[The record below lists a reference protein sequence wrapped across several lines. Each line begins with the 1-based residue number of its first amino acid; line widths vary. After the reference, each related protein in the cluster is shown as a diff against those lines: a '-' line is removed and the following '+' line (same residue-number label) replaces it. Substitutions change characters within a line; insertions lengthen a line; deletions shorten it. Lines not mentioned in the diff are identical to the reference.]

1 MDREIINNIK
11 SLAIDMIENA
21 GSGHPG
27 IALGAAPIIYTLYSR
42 HINLSINDTNWI
54 SRDRFV
60 LSAGHASAL
69 LYATLFMAGFDLSI
83 NDLKNFRRAGSK
95 TPGHPEVK
103 TTPGVDVSTGPL
115 GQGIATA
122 VGIALAQKMLKKRYY
137 FPKKSVIEVET
148 ALLDYNIYVLC
159 SDGDLMEGISYE
171 AASFAGTNHLDNL
184 IVLYDSNGVSLDGT
198 TKNTFTENIGDRFKA
213 MGWNYE
219 FVKNGDSV
227 VEIDKAIKKA
237 KNSSKPTIVEI
248 RTIIGA
254 GLTGQGTNDVHGGV
268 PKKEAIYN
276 LKKTLGMEGKESFY
290 YSENVRKEF
299 TRMVSERGSQKYS
312 LWSNNYRI
320 YIDKFLGGDSSSLNY
335 LFNHNTNVNLVNVD
349 WRFEVDMKEAT
360 RVTNQKIMDEISKML
375 PNFVGGSADLANTT
389 KVFLPS
395 QQNVTFENYDGKNIF
410 FGVREHAM
418 GAIANGL
425 CLCGFRSFCSTML
438 AFSDY
443 LKPSIRMSA
452 LMNLPVTYIFSH
464 DSIGIGQDGP
474 THQPVEQLAML
485 RSIPNVRV
493 YRPADAHELVGSWH
507 EILNNNQ
514 KTSVLILSKQDVLLL
529 PTTNASE
536 VSHGAYIVRKEKN
549 KLDGIIIATGS
560 DLFMAIN
567 LARDFFVN
575 KQIDLRIVS
584 MPEMSLFLEQSQDY
598 REAVL
603 PPNVKTFTIEASSDY
618 SWYQFATSKDYVFS
632 VNTFGVSGT
641 RDEVNTT
648 CGFDYSVIKQR
659 METLL

>member
-11 SLAIDMIENA
+11 SLSIDMISHA

-42 HINLSINDTNWI
+42 HMNISINDTNWI

-60 LSAGHASAL
+60 LSAGHGSAL
-69 LYATLFMAGFDLSI
+69 LYATLFMAGFDLTI
-83 NDLKNFRRAGSK
+83 NDLKNFRRANSK
-95 TPGHPEVK
+95 TPGHPEFK
-103 TTPGVDVSTGPL
+103 TTPGVDMSTGPL
-115 GQGIATA
+115 GQGLAAA
-122 VGIALAQKMLKKRYY
+122 VGMALSQKMLKKRYY

-148 ALLDYNIYVLC
+148 ALLDYNVYVLC

-171 AASFAGTNHLDNL
+171 AASFAGTYHLDNL

-198 TKNTFTENIGDRFKA
+198 TSGVFIDNMADRFKSI
-213 MGWNYE
+213 GWNYE

-227 VEIDKAIKKA
+227 VDIDRAIKRA
-237 KNSSKPTIVEI
+237 KNSSKPTLIEI
-248 RTIIGA
+248 RTIIGN
-254 GLTGQGTNDVHGGV
+254 GLTGQGTSEVHGNV
-268 PKKEAIYN
+268 PKNDAIFN
-276 LKKTLGMEGKESFY
+276 LKKTLGTAEKEEFY
-290 YSENVRKEF
+290 YSEAARREF
-299 TRMVSERGSQKYS
+299 TKMVSDRGSQKYT

-320 YIDKFLGGDSSSLNY
+320 YIDKFLGGESAPLNY
-335 LFNHNTNVNLVNVD
+335 LFNHNSDLNLVNVD
-349 WRFEVDMKEAT
+349 WRFEKDLKEST
-360 RVTNQKIMDEISKML
+360 RVTNQRIMDEISKML
-375 PNFVGGSADLANTT
+375 PNFVGGSADLANST
-389 KVFLPS
+389 KTYLVS
-395 QQNVTFENYDGKNIF
+395 QPAVTFENYDGKNIS

-418 GAIANGL
+418 GGIINGMA
-425 CLCGFRSFCSTML
+425 LCGFRPFCSTML

-452 LMNLPVTYIFSH
+452 LMNLPITYIFSH

-485 RSIPNVRV
+485 RSMPNLRV

-507 EILNNNQ
+507 SILNDN
-514 KTSVLILSKQDVLLL
+514 KHPSVLIVSKQDVLLL
-529 PTTNASE
+529 PTTNAQL
-536 VSHGAYIVRKEKN
+536 VNRGAYIIRKEKD

-560 DLFMAIN
+560 DLFTAIN

-584 MPEMSLFLEQSQDY
+584 MPEVSLFLEQSKDY
-598 REAVL
+598 QEDIL
-603 PPNVKTFTIEASSDY
+603 PNGIKTFTIEAGSSLGWERFATSSDY
-618 SWYQFATSKDYVFS
+618 IFS

-641 RDEVNTT
+641 RDEVNKY
-648 CGFDYSVIKQR
+648 CGFDYTVIKQR
-659 METLL
+659 MDTLL

>member
-27 IALGAAPIIYTLYSR
+27 ISLGAAPIVYTLYSR
-42 HINLSINDTNWI
+42 HLNVSINDTNWI

-69 LYATLFMAGFDLSI
+69 LYATLFMAGFDLTI

-95 TPGHPEVK
+95 TPGHPELKV
-103 TTPGVDVSTGPL
+103 TPGVDISTGPL
-115 GQGIATA
+115 GQGLASA
-122 VGIALAQKMLKKRYY
+122 VGMALSQKMLKKRYY

-148 ALLDYNIYVLC
+148 ALLDYNVYVLC

-171 AASFAGTNHLDNL
+171 AASFAGSYHLDNL
-184 IVLYDSNGVSLDGT
+184 IVLYDSNGVSLDGP
-198 TKNTFTENIGDRFKA
+198 TKNVFDENIGDRFKA
-213 MGWNYE
+213 CGWNYE
-219 FVKNGDSV
+219 YVKNGDSV

-237 KNSSKPTIVEI
+237 KNSSKPTLIEI

-254 GLTGQGTNDVHGGV
+254 GLSGQGTNELHGGV
-268 PKKEAIYN
+268 PKKEDIYK
-276 LKKTLGMEGKESFY
+276 LKQTLGTSDKEPFY
-290 YSENVRKEF
+290 YSEAARKEF
-299 TRMVSERGSQKYS
+299 TKMVSDRGSQKYT

-320 YIDKFLGGDSSSLNY
+320 YIDKFLGGESASLNY
-335 LFNHNTNVNLVNVD
+335 LFNHNTDINLANVD
-349 WRFEVDMKEAT
+349 WRFEVDLKEAT
-360 RVTNQKIMDEISKML
+360 RITNQRIMNEISKML
-375 PNFVGGSADLANTT
+375 PNFVGGSADFATSAKTHLA
-389 KVFLPS
+389 S
-395 QQNVTFENYDGKNIF
+395 QQNVTFENYDGKNIS

-418 GAIANGL
+418 GAIVNGMS
-425 CLCGFRSFCSTML
+425 LCGFRPFCSTML
-438 AFSDY
+438 AFADY

-452 LMNLPVTYIFSH
+452 LMNLPVVYIFSH

-474 THQPVEQLAML
+474 THQPVEQLSML
-485 RSIPNVRV
+485 RTIPNIRV

-507 EILNNNQ
+507 AILNDG
-514 KTSVLILSKQDVLLL
+514 KRPSALILSKQDVLLL
-529 PTTNASE
+529 PTTNATA
-536 VSHGAYIVRKEKN
+536 VSHGAYIVRHEKN

-560 DLFMAIN
+560 DLFTAIN

-575 KQIDLRIVS
+575 KQLDLRIVS
-584 MPEMSLFLEQSQDY
+584 MPEISLFLEQSADY
-598 REAVL
+598 QEEIL
-603 PPNVKTFTIEASSDY
+603 PKNVKIFTIEASDDPN
-618 SWYQFATSKDYVFS
+618 WYRFATSRDYVFS
-632 VNTFGVSGT
+632 VSNFGTSGT
-641 RDEVNTT
+641 RDEVTKY